1 METKSYFKQIG
12 REDMIPKSSA
22 VSVNTMCDA

>member
-12 REDMIPKSSA
+12 REDMIPKSSF
-22 VSVNTMCDA
+22 VSVKTMYN